1 MPFRLRTDNF
11 KSPIHAFGGRRYLIM
26 RPLERITSLKEQKC
40 RPPPKSTLPLESEFR
55 RLRGGGDQGARL
67 GTKDEAM
74 EAEARE
80 PLIARVGDGHYGG
93 GGTDGYGS
101 VMAAHGEATPAIPT
115 SARRSPLTRVC
126 PFILGNELCE
136 RLAYYG
142 LSTNLVVY
150 FHQVSGIFLLIPS
163 HPIATFASS
172 WLVPRRT
179 LPC

>member
-1 MPFRLRTDNF
+1 
-11 KSPIHAFGGRRYLIM
+11 
-26 RPLERITSLKEQKC
+26 
-40 RPPPKSTLPLESEFR
+40 
-55 RLRGGGDQGARL
+55 
-67 GTKDEAM
+67 M